1 MNYMTWLELY
11 QYLAEFQ
18 RDFET
23 TMDVLNG
30 NNCFAENTVI
40 VFKTWLA
47 AEDVIRMMI
56 DVTKDVTEEKKG
68 ELT

>member
-1 MNYMTWLELY
+1 MNFMTWMELY

-18 RDFET
+18 SEFEVM
-23 TMDVLNG
+23 MDVLND
-30 NNCFAENTVI
+30 NRFFEEDAVL

-47 AEDVIRMMI
+47 AEDVVRMMI

-68 ELT
+68 EHT